1 MVQLFQRYV
10 PYSSVLDFC
19 VQSLLCLTAFT
30 VVVQVAFYTRIE
42 PTLPALGG
50 VRAGRTRWRRWA

>member
-10 PYSSVLDFC
+10 PYSSVVHFM

-30 VVVQVAFYTRIE
+30 LVVQVA
-42 PTLPALGG
+42 
-50 VRAGRTRWRRWA
+50 